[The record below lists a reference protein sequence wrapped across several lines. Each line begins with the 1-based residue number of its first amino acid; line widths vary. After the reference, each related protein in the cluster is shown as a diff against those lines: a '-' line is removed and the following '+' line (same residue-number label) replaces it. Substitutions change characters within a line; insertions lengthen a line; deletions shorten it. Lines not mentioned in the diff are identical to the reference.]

1 MSQII
6 LAIETSCDE
15 TAVSILKDGKELIVN
30 SVDTQIEKHKQFGGV
45 YPELACRL
53 HLENISKVL
62 SYSLSSS
69 SLSLNDITHIAVTC
83 GPGLPGALQIGIMAA
98 KTISSYLNV
107 PLIPVH
113 HLAGHIYANEF
124 VKDFSYPLL
133 ALIASGGNSDIV
145 YLDRELH
152 FEVLG
157 ETLDDA
163 IGESFDKVARL
174 LSLPYPGGVM
184 IDKLTKG
191 RDDIELIDLPKVSV
205 EGYNLSFSGL
215 KSHISRMIEKDKE
228 EKKLDEKRILSYAKS
243 VEINFVDQ
251 LLDKLYSAYLNYHP
265 KMIVVG
271 GGVSANS
278 YLRKKIKELFDCENV
293 EVIVPPL
300 WCTTDNAAMIAKVAS
315 RMIDKNMSFNR
326 DFSSKP
332 SFPLSGLN
340 ED

>member
-1 MSQII
+1 
-6 LAIETSCDE
+6 
-15 TAVSILKDGKELIVN
+15 
-30 SVDTQIEKHKQFGGV
+30 
-45 YPELACRL
+45 
-53 HLENISKVL
+53 
-62 SYSLSSS
+62 
-69 SLSLNDITHIAVTC
+69 
-83 GPGLPGALQIGIMAA
+83 
-98 KTISSYLNV
+98 
-107 PLIPVH
+107 
-113 HLAGHIYANEF
+113 
-124 VKDFSYPLL
+124 
-133 ALIASGGNSDIV
+133 
-145 YLDRELH
+145 
-152 FEVLG
+152 
-157 ETLDDA
+157 
-163 IGESFDKVARL
+163 
-174 LSLPYPGGVM
+174 M

-300 WCTTDNAAMIAKVAS
+300 WCTTDNAAMIGVAGYYEYIKGV
-315 RMIDKNMSFNR
+315 R
-326 DFSSKP
+326 
-332 SFPLSGLN
+332 SGYDLN
-340 ED
+340 AVPNLKLGER

>member
-1 MSQII
+1 
-6 LAIETSCDE
+6 
-15 TAVSILKDGKELIVN
+15 
-30 SVDTQIEKHKQFGGV
+30 
-45 YPELACRL
+45 
-53 HLENISKVL
+53 
-62 SYSLSSS
+62 
-69 SLSLNDITHIAVTC
+69 
-83 GPGLPGALQIGIMAA
+83 
-98 KTISSYLNV
+98 
-107 PLIPVH
+107 
-113 HLAGHIYANEF
+113 
-124 VKDFSYPLL
+124 
-133 ALIASGGNSDIV
+133 
-145 YLDRELH
+145 
-152 FEVLG
+152 
-157 ETLDDA
+157 
-163 IGESFDKVARL
+163 
-174 LSLPYPGGVM
+174 M

-332 SFPLSGLN
+332 SFPLGGLN